1 MRSKMEVV
9 GETPGSESQ
18 IQPRWGH
25 DFSCTPRQAQEAAN
39 TEVHEGA
46 AEPRPYPR
54 PTCVGL
60 KDRGQHVVLSLPRG
74 RLCRDAVPTMP
85 QRA

>member
-1 MRSKMEVV
+1 MRSKMEVL

-25 DFSCTPRQAQEAAN
+25 DFSCTPRQAQGAAN

-54 PTCVGL
+54 PTCGGL
-60 KDRGQHVVLSLPRG
+60 KSGRTARG
-74 RLCRDAVPTMP
+74 AVPTP
-85 QRA
+85 RQTTS